1 MICWLRFYNGQCID
15 IRCAVLNRIPKL
27 PSLSTNATCCFS
39 VRALSTMSS
48 VTKDSRSPAA
58 GVRKKKKRLQIVI
71 AAAVALIGIFFAIKP
86 PFVIRPLPGHES
98 ATGGAGSQPTESAA
112 AKFVDGIW
120 DKLGPAF
127 DGKAQDIA
135 KILPEI
141 RADPDAAGEKYG
153 RREATNPYNY
163 MVKGTGKV
171 AEINTESAAGSA
183 IVEIPGLSEK
193 VAIQIGPVIRGAAL
207 RDATGLVT
215 FNQFTNQ
222 LDYADVSKEM
232 NSRALKAAFAAAP
245 AASLAGK
252 TVTFYGAFTFDPHS
266 KSPVLITPVKIS
278 L

>member
-1 MICWLRFYNGQCID
+1 MP
-15 IRCAVLNRIPKL
+15 AVI
-27 PSLSTNATCCFS
+27 
-39 VRALSTMSS
+39 
-48 VTKDSRSPAA
+48 KDSRSPAA
-58 GVRKKKKRLQIVI
+58 GAGKKKNRLPIVI
-71 AAAVALIGIFFAIKP
+71 AAAVVLIGILFAIKP
-86 PFVIRPLPGHES
+86 PFVIKPLPGREG
-98 ATGGAGSQPTESAA
+98 AAGGGGSQPTESKA

-120 DKLGPAF
+120 GKLGTVF
-127 DGKAQDIA
+127 DQKAQDIG

-171 AEINTESAAGSA
+171 TEINTESAAGTA
-183 IVEIPGLSEK
+183 VVEIPGLSEK
-193 VAIQIGPVIRGAAL
+193 VELQIGPVIRGTAL
-207 RDATGLVT
+207 RDATGLVS

-222 LDYADVSKEM
+222 IDYADVSMEM
-232 NSRALKAAFAAAP
+232 NKRALKTAFSAAP

-252 TVTFYGAFTFDPHS
+252 TITFYGAFTFDPHS